1 MVLLLHYN
9 MPKENLRII
18 LMGKDIELRIIS
30 LIVRSQEISEN
41 VVYFDLGSSD
51 STVSLAKDFGCQ
63 ILEYN
68 LEPFAPELSKFI
80 ADSFDDDFSSLVI
93 SIHDDWKL
101 NELPVIIN
109 RANESW
115 DVYFSF
121 INDALAVREDTNELV
136 LGSLQIDYLFLSR
149 KGLIELANCSS
160 MSSSSEF
167 SSDYKVRII
176 ESQKQIKIP
185 QRESL
190 ATASKFAQ
198 LFYWMLE
205 TKHPL
210 FLFGVPGIVLFI
222 LGYRLSGNV
231 VDTFSEFNS
240 VSIGVTLTT
249 IAMTLVGLFAMMV
262 ALILY
267 IMGKQVEQIQAQ
279 YNWEKR
285 E

>member
-1 MVLLLHYN
+1 MVLLWDNL
-9 MPKENLRII
+9 MPNENLRIV

-30 LIVRSQEISEN
+30 LIVRSQEISKN
-41 VVYFDLGSSD
+41 VFYLDLGSSD

-63 ILEYN
+63 ILEYD
-68 LEPFAPELSKFI
+68 LEPFVPELTKFL
-80 ADSFDDDFSSLVI
+80 ADTFDDDESTLII

-115 DVYFSF
+115 DIYFSF
-121 INDALAVREDTNELV
+121 INDGLTVREDTNELV
-136 LGSLQIDYLFLSR
+136 LGSLQVDYLYLSR
-149 KGLIELANCSS
+149 NGLIELANCSS

-167 SSDYKVRII
+167 PSEYKVRII

-205 TKHPL
+205 TRHPL

-222 LGYRLSGNV
+222 LGYQLSGNV
-231 VDTFSEFNS
+231 IDTFSELNS
-240 VSIGVTLTT
+240 VSVGVTLTT
-249 IAMTLVGLFAMMV
+249 IAMTLIGLFAMMV
-262 ALILY
+262 AIILY

-279 YNWEKR
+279 YNWGKR